1 METEQILEELLHHPS
16 FAPHIVYTHTIP
28 AREGRYVPLPVDLD
42 SRLAGALQKKG
53 ISQLYSHQGAVWQ
66 AVRSRQDVMVLTPTA
81 SGKTLS
87 YNLPVLQGLLE
98 HPQERALYL
107 FPTKALSQDQQAEL
121 NDLVAGGG
129 DALPIKVCTY
139 DGDTPE
145 SLRLAARDTG
155 RIIISNPD
163 MLHAGILPNHPKWI
177 KFFSNLAYVVI
188 DEAHTYRGVFG
199 SHVANVIRRL
209 LRICQFYK
217 ANPTFILCSATIG
230 NPKDLAH
237 TLIGRPVV
245 LVDTNGAPT
254 SEKRIVLYNPPL
266 VDPVQGIRKSSILE
280 SRRWMVELLRRGVK
294 TILFAHSRLKTEV
307 AASYVRED
315 LKNLYTDNYHIRVEP
330 YRAGLLPRERR
341 EIERGLREGAIQGV
355 VSTNAL
361 ELGIDIGGLDAAV
374 VAGFPG
380 SFNSFWQQ
388 IGRSGRRGGVSL
400 AVLVATSSPLDQFI
414 MQYPQWFFSIPAEE
428 GRLNPQNPYIFTD
441 HVKCGAF
448 ELPFEEEELG
458 QSPSVQG
465 ATDIVSVPSGKDPFG
480 SDAIPVLD
488 YLTED
493 GILRCTGTSPRRR
506 WFWADRSY
514 PAEGVSLRS
523 SNADNVVIVD
533 ITGGRY
539 QVIGEMDRPS
549 AKELL
554 FDNAVYI
561 HRGNQ
566 YIVQKLDVEKRTCL
580 VIESEVNYYTDG
592 LVKRDIKVLS
602 EDELYRFFQLPGRGI
617 QMTQGSLEELAA
629 GHGSPSSEGK
639 EASPVRGSLSAEGS
653 PGKNEGF
660 SEKGPMLFQA
670 LLGDVLV
677 RSQVTKYKKIRFHTH
692 ENVGY
697 GDIVLPEEELHTRCL
712 VILFPPDSEG
722 ARVLETLKDD
732 EERGAVLR
740 SCGTLLKKLAPI
752 YLLCD
757 SRDIGVS
764 ERVRDPHF
772 RLPAL
777 YVFDHYPGGTG
788 LSEALLDHLP
798 DLFVAMAEVVARCP
812 CKEGCPSCVG
822 PDGYKEGSRQFLA
835 AFQTGAL

>member
-1 METEQILEELLHHPS
+1 MNRESILEELLHHS
-16 FAPHIVYTHTIP
+16 LFSPHIVYTHTIP
-28 AREGRYVPLPVDLD
+28 AREGRYVPLPADLD
-42 SRLAGALQKKG
+42 PRLVGALQKKA
-53 ISQLYSHQGAVWQ
+53 IYQLYTHQGAVWE

-87 YNLPVLQGLLE
+87 YNVPVLQGLLE
-98 HPQERALYL
+98 DPHKRALYL
-107 FPTKALSQDQQAEL
+107 FPTKALSQDQQSEL
-121 NDLVAGGG
+121 NDLVSGGG
-129 DALPIKVCTY
+129 EPLPIKVCTY

-177 KFFSNLAYVVI
+177 KFFSNLAYVII

-217 ANPTFILCSATIG
+217 ANPTFVLCSATIG
-230 NPKDLAH
+230 NPKELAH
-237 TLIGRPVV
+237 TLIGRPVI
-245 LVDTNGAPT
+245 LVDSNGAPS
-254 SEKRIVLYNPPL
+254 SEKRIILYNPPL

-307 AASYVRED
+307 AASYVQED

-341 EIERGLREGAIQGV
+341 EIERGLREGTIQGV

-374 VAGFPG
+374 IAGFPG

-414 MQYPQWFFSIPAEE
+414 MEHPQWFFSIPAEE
-428 GRLNPQNPYIFTD
+428 GHLNPQNPYIFTD

-448 ELPFEEEELG
+448 ELPFAEEEIIGISQLVSQ
-458 QSPSVQG
+458 QSSHSSIGTTNESSRSLVVDLEIPETG
-465 ATDIVSVPSGKDPFG
+465 PAAIAGFAGTTDPFG
-480 SDAIPVLD
+480 SEALSVLEF
-488 YLTED
+488 LTED
-493 GILRCTGTSPRRR
+493 GILRCTGTAPRRR

-554 FDNAVYI
+554 FDHAVYI

-566 YIVQKLDVEKRTCL
+566 YIVQKLDVEHRTCL
-580 VIESEVNYYTDG
+580 VVESDVNYYTDG
-592 LVKRDIKVLS
+592 LVKRDIKILS
-602 EDELYRFFQLPGRGI
+602 EDEEYQFFQVPGGKI
-617 QMTQGSLEELAA
+617 QMIQTPLDQVSVDHGAVYNRWGEARLAPGSHLRKE
-629 GHGSPSSEGK
+629 PR
-639 EASPVRGSLSAEGS
+639 EASDVSSRRGT
-653 PGKNEGF
+653 P
-660 SEKGPMLFQA
+660 LFKA

-677 RSQVTKYKKIRFHTH
+677 RSLVTKYKKIRFHTH

-697 GDIVLPEEELHTRCL
+697 GDIMLPEEEVHTRCL
-712 VILFPPDSEG
+712 VILFPSDSEG
-722 ARVLETLKDD
+722 ARILATLKDD

-740 SCGTLLKKLAPI
+740 SCGTLLKKLAPYI
-752 YLLCD
+752 KNWVKIVLL
-757 SRDIGVS
+757 
-764 ERVRDPHF
+764 
-772 RLPAL
+772 
-777 YVFDHYPGGTG
+777 G
-788 LSEALLDHLP
+788 LTCI
-798 DLFVAMAEVVARCP
+798 F
-812 CKEGCPSCVG
+812 
-822 PDGYKEGSRQFLA
+822 
-835 AFQTGAL
+835 